1 MPTPRFTLVSRASA
15 RKASVRPRIGSPGTC
30 STFLKKDTASP
41 SVRRGK
47 PGPEHPGKPRKSII
61 WRENPGS
68 DHPQRDRLEHRPGAV
83 AGVEFL
89 QDRGGVVLHRARG

>member
-1 MPTPRFTLVSRASA
+1 MPTPRFTLVGRASA

-41 SVRRGK
+41 SGNK
-47 PGPEHPGKPRKSII
+47 GEAPGKTA
-61 WRENPGS
+61 RENPVNIALRAKPRPS
-68 DHPQRDRLEHRPGAV
+68 DHPQRDRLEHRAGAV

-89 QDRGGVVLHRARG
+89 QDRGDIVLHR